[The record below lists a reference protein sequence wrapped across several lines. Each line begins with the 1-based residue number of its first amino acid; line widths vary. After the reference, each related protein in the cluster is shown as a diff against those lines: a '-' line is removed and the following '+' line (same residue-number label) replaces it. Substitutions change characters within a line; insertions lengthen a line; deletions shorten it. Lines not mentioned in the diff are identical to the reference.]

1 MYKFLSSRTL
11 AMKWRYGVEPS
22 DSAVLA
28 FAENRYGASLPV
40 ASAAS
45 DKRLLWS
52 GASRCSNT
60 VASRLF
66 QFLCAFQKVFLYSTP
81 DEFRHWSTRFLDTV
95 FLSYESDEGS
105 IGGRFL

>member
-1 MYKFLSSRTL
+1 MYKFLSSRML

-28 FAENRYGASLPV
+28 FAENRYGASLRV

-45 DKRLLWS
+45 DKKVAVVRRR
-52 GASRCSNT
+52 GAGNT

-66 QFLCAFQKVFLYSTP
+66 QFLCAFQKVLLYSTP
-81 DEFRHWSTRFLDTV
+81 DEFRDRSAGLLGTV
-95 FLSYESDEGS
+95 FLSNEFDEGS